1 MSETNRAVENEVWER
16 RLRVLET
23 CLGRSIMQYM
33 HDDNVTEVMVNP
45 DGRLWLDTFDK
56 GVVPTDV
63 VMEPEDTK
71 RIIYMVASISG
82 QVIDPKVDPSLQA
95 NIPASRLFSNCRFQ
109 AELPPIVNAPSF
121 NIRKHSKIVI
131 TLDDYVRQG
140 AMTEMQRQVIL
151 DAIHGKKNIIAAGGT
166 GSGKTTLLNAILAE
180 ISTLGDRIVTI
191 EDTKELKCTAE
202 NYVALSTT
210 DTVDMDNLLRKTLR
224 LSPNRIVVGEVRGK
238 EALTLV
244 DAWSTG
250 HRGGCS
256 TVHSDSAHDTLF
268 RLEDLV
274 SRVSVSSQQAG
285 IARAID
291 VIVYIERRAVS
302 RTIAEV
308 LSIDGW
314 DRERHDYMTHRLDA
328 EI

>member
-1 MSETNRAVENEVWER
+1 M
-16 RLRVLET
+16 
-23 CLGRSIMQYM
+23 
-33 HDDNVTEVMVNP
+33 
-45 DGRLWLDTFDK
+45 
-56 GVVPTDV
+56 
-63 VMEPEDTK
+63 
-71 RIIYMVASISG
+71 ISG
-82 QVIDPKVDPSLQA
+82 D
-95 NIPASRLFSNCRFQ
+95 
-109 AELPPIVNAPSF
+109 
-121 NIRKHSKIVI
+121 
-131 TLDDYVRQG
+131 QG
-140 AMTEMQRQVIL
+140 A
-151 DAIHGKKNIIAAGGT
+151 
-166 GSGKTTLLNAILAE
+166 GKTTLLRALIAE
-180 ISTLGDRIVTI
+180 IPPNERFGTLETDYELLTHLQPGRRNMLALQAKMGLGEQQGDRHVG
-191 EDTKELKCTAE
+191 EWS
-202 NYVALSTT
+202 VADLIPEALRQ
-210 DTVDMDNLLRKTLR
+210 NLAR
-224 LSPNRIVVGEVRGK
+224 LVVGEVRGK

-256 TVHSDSAHDTLF
+256 TVHSDSAYDTLF